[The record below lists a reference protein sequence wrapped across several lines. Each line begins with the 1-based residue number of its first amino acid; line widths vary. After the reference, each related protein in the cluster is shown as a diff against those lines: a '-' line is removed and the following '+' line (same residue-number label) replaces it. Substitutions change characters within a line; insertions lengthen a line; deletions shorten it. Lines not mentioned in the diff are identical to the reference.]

1 VTKDPVERQPPSVSL
16 SLGPVV
22 PDRQNRSG
30 AAPGALAFS
39 LGAVALWATNALV
52 GKTLLALYP
61 VSQVQFLQF
70 CGAALVFALIR
81 LTSTSPSPL
90 VGEGGSARSAETD
103 EGCSSE
109 AGRRRSLEH
118 PSSVRASLGHRPG
131 SSHGS
136 RPVVRTPQGEKG
148 NAALAYLVGFL
159 GLVGTMV
166 LQYIGFASMPVIE
179 ANLVAYTW
187 PLMTATAVILLG
199 RPRRPLLLGLAAAL
213 GFVGVALV
221 ISGGGAHFG
230 SNRALFEGSFVGYLA
245 AFGSALCM
253 AFYSLT
259 VGRLAVAPERLLLPS
274 ALIGVALTF
283 TWSLHDGVVRP
294 SGANLLLGLYLGAG
308 PMGLGYYF
316 WSRAAKLDHGGR
328 IAVVAYLTPI
338 ASTFLLALSG
348 ESLSMTAIAGAVL
361 VIGSCLAVGIEGTET
376 RHNVQDNR

>member
-1 VTKDPVERQPPSVSL
+1 MVVTNDPVERQPPSTSL

-22 PDRQNRSG
+22 PDCQNRSS
-30 AAPGALAFS
+30 AAPAAALAFA

-81 LTSTSPSPL
+81 LMST
-90 VGEGGSARSAETD
+90 GSAGSADTD
-103 EGCSSE
+103 EGCWKERDLSRLALAPDDDKASLRP
-109 AGRRRSLEH
+109 APRRLRRRLFS
-118 PSSVRASLGHRPG
+118 
-131 SSHGS
+131 
-136 RPVVRTPQGEKG
+136 QGERG
-148 NAALAYLVGFL
+148 RPALAAYAVGFL

-187 PLMTATAVILLG
+187 PLMTAAAVILLG
-199 RPRRPLLLGLAAAL
+199 RPRRPLLLGLAAAV
-213 GFVGVALV
+213 GFAGVALV
-221 ISGGGAHFG
+221 ISGGRAHFWF
-230 SNRALFEGSFVGYLA
+230 NRAWFEGGSVVGYLA

-259 VGRLAVAPERLLLPS
+259 VGRLGVSPERLLLPS

-283 TWSLHDGVVRP
+283 AWCLHDGAGRLT
-294 SGANLLLGLYLGAG
+294 GAHLLLGLYLGAG

-338 ASTFLLALSG
+338 ASTFLLTLSG
-348 ESLSMTAIAGAVL
+348 ESLSMTALAGAVL

-376 RHNVQDNR
+376 RHNVQNAR

>member
-1 VTKDPVERQPPSVSL
+1 MTNDPLERQPPSASL
-16 SLGPVV
+16 SLV
-22 PDRQNRSG
+22 PDCQNRSS
-30 AAPGALAFS
+30 AALGTALAFA

-81 LTSTSPSPL
+81 LFPSPL

-103 EGCSSE
+103 EGCSS
-109 AGRRRSLEH
+109 GVRHWHSLEH
-118 PSSVRASLGHRPG
+118 PSSDFATPGHLL
-131 SSHGS
+131 
-136 RPVVRTPQGEKG
+136 PQGEKG
-148 NAALAYLVGFL
+148 TSALAYLVGFL

-187 PLMTATAVILLG
+187 PLMMAAAVILLG
-199 RPRRPLLLGLAAAL
+199 RPRRPLLLGLVAAL

-221 ISGGGAHFG
+221 ISGG
-230 SNRALFEGSFVGYLA
+230 RAETWFEGGSFVGYLA

-253 AFYSLT
+253 AFYSLA
-259 VGRLAVAPERLLLPS
+259 VGRLAVSPERLLLPS

-283 TWSLHDGVVRP
+283 AWCLHDGLVRP
-294 SGANLLLGLYLGAG
+294 SGAHLLLGLYLGAG

-338 ASTFLLALSG
+338 ASTFLLTLSG

-361 VIGSCLAVGIEGTET
+361 VIGSCLAVGIEGTEI
-376 RHNVQDNR
+376 RHNVQNSR

>member
-1 VTKDPVERQPPSVSL
+1 MTNDPVECQPPSVSL

-22 PDRQNRSG
+22 PESQSR
-30 AAPGALAFS
+30 PGALGAALAFA

-52 GKTLLALYP
+52 GKTLLAAYP

-70 CGAALVFALIR
+70 CGATLVFALIR
-81 LTSTSPSPL
+81 LTSPSPSPL

-109 AGRRRSLEH
+109 VRRWHSLEH
-118 PSSVRASLGHRPG
+118 PSSDLATRGHLL
-131 SSHGS
+131 
-136 RPVVRTPQGEKG
+136 PQGEKG
-148 NAALAYLVGFL
+148 NAALAYAVGFL

-187 PLMTATAVILLG
+187 PLMTAAAVILLG
-199 RPRRPLLLGLAAAL
+199 RPRRPLLLGLAAAI

-221 ISGGGAHFG
+221 ISGGRAHFWSNSVWFGGG
-230 SNRALFEGSFVGYLA
+230 SLVGYLA

-259 VGRLAVAPERLLLPS
+259 VGRLAVSPERLLLPS

-283 TWSLHDGVVRP
+283 AWCLHDGVVRP
-294 SGANLLLGLYLGAG
+294 SVAHLLLGLYLGIG

-338 ASTFLLALSG
+338 ASTFLLTLSG

-361 VIGSCLAVGIEGTET
+361 VIGSCLAVGIESTET
-376 RHNVQDNR
+376 RHNVQNRR